1 MIYIKCAM
9 QIVQVLNVSKGTVI
23 AQQARLASSLGQR
36 MKGLLGQDSLSANE
50 ALILKSC
57 SSIHTFFMR
66 FSIDVLFLD
75 KDMQIIRLFRNMPP
89 NRLSPTVWG
98 SKIAIELPA
107 GRTSQTNAQV
117 GDIIEFK

>member
-1 MIYIKCAM
+1 MLYIRATM
-9 QIVQVLNVSKGTVI
+9 QVVQIFNLNKGTVI

-36 MKGLLGQDSLSANE
+36 MKGLLGQDSLSTNE
-50 ALILKSC
+50 ALVLKPC

-75 KDMQIIRLFRNMPP
+75 KNMQIIRLFRNMPP
-89 NRLSPTVWG
+89 NRLSPIVWG

-107 GRTSQTNAQV
+107 GKTSQTNTQV

>member
-1 MIYIKCAM
+1 MLYIKCAM

-36 MKGLLGQDSLSANE
+36 MKGLLGQNSLSTNE
-50 ALILKSC
+50 ALILKPC

-75 KDMQIIRLFRNMPP
+75 KNMQIVKLFRNMPP
-89 NRLSPTVWG
+89 NRLSPIVWG
-98 SKIAIELPA
+98 SRIAIELPA
-107 GRTSQTNAQV
+107 GKTSQTNTQV
-117 GDIIEFK
+117 GDIVEFK